1 MNLPKSPQISLY
13 LPISPYI
20 SLDLPISPYVQVV
33 APLLAALAVMV
44 TPRLTSVLISASV
57 RHSP

>member
-1 MNLPKSPQISLY
+1 MNLPKSPQ
-13 LPISPYI
+13 I

-44 TPRLTSVLISASV
+44 TPRLTSVLIAASV
-57 RHSP
+57 QHSP